1 MWKIKHKD
9 WALLLGNAVFV
20 ILCLVCLIDLF
31 NYPYI
36 GLTLENQGKD
46 WTVINIDPYG
56 EGAHSGIREG
66 DIILQLDGLTP
77 ELHPS
82 ARKWHEVVGVSVLI
96 VQTPE
101 EAARTVH
108 VMRPSPVKTIF
119 SEMIL
124 IIVGLCFWLMGLNAR
139 IKRPNLQPARALFRL
154 NWLVGL
160 LFVLTPASSR
170 GLWFAKELMFVGLA
184 LASPLLV
191 HFMAVLLKREQE
203 KNYRSIMV
211 LLLILPIL
219 ILLTILL
226 KWSGLVYA
234 VSELRAMSL
243 ISALFGFTIACILLF
258 RLWGLPATEPDKN
271 QINLMLVGL
280 LAGLLPFLIFTVVPI
295 LAGLE
300 PVLYSRV
307 TALFVAILPFTMSYA
322 VIHQYLPDSRKLL
335 QDGFTYL
342 MTGIITSLILY
353 GFLLGNGWLPS
364 NDIDSYLVL
373 FALTMGTIF
382 LFSCLNFVG
391 RKLAERS
398 DTGKDTTNNEE
409 WSEHKEALH
418 PDDEKAILEELSHR
432 LKLEGALVIIE
443 QGGSIVLLKAC
454 GRYDDNQ
461 AEQQAL
467 EEYHPK
473 NLKTAQTGQLLP
485 RTFPAEFYFP
495 FVTGSFSCGLFL
507 GYRRSRITLNAQELP
522 WLNIIAGQTCQ
533 RLKVLGDIKSLR
545 DRVTT
550 GEQRLE
556 ELYLRSRPVALIKR
570 WLFKN
575 LEEEKRKLARE
586 LHDGPLQN
594 SLYLY
599 QKLQALNDPS
609 AGTVTINSHV
619 LSEIKDRIDDLS
631 YDLRAICGDLRP
643 SALKEH
649 GLRTALEGFIQE
661 TMRNELITITM
672 DIKGLS
678 RQDRFEE
685 DIELAVFR
693 LVQEG
698 IRNVLKHSGSGN
710 AYITIAR
717 HDKEIRV
724 EIKDDGQGFDPTLIQ
739 ENMQDELQ
747 SDSRFGLI
755 GMKERVEG
763 LGGEFTIISG
773 SGQGTVVRA
782 ALPYKKGR

>member
-1 MWKIKHKD
+1 MWKIKHKNR
-9 WALLLGNAVFV
+9 ALLLSNAIFV
-20 ILCLVCLIDLF
+20 ILCLVCLIGLLRH
-31 NYPYI
+31 PYI
-36 GLTLENQGKD
+36 GLVLENKEET
-46 WTVINIDPYG
+46 WMVVTVDPYG
-56 EGAHSGIREG
+56 EGGHSGIREG
-66 DIILQLDGLTP
+66 DIILLIDGLAP

-82 ARKWHEVVGVSVLI
+82 VQKWHEIVDVLLLT
-96 VQTPE
+96 VQTPG
-101 EAARTVH
+101 EAVRTVYM
-108 VMRPSPVKTIF
+108 VQPSPIKTLL
-119 SEMIL
+119 SEIAL
-124 IIVGLCFWLMGLNAR
+124 IVVGLCFWLMGLNAR
-139 IKRPNLQPARALFRL
+139 MKRPNVQAASALFRL

-170 GLWFAKELMFVGLA
+170 GLWFAKELMFVGFA

-191 HFMAVLLKREQE
+191 HFIAVLLKREQE
-203 KNYRSIMV
+203 KSYRTMMR
-211 LLLILPIL
+211 LLFILPGLILF
-219 ILLTILL
+219 TILL
-226 KWSGLVYA
+226 KWSGFVYA

-243 ISALFGFTIACILLF
+243 LNGLFGFAAACMLLF
-258 RLWGLPATEPDKN
+258 RLWRLPANEPEKN
-271 QINLMLVGL
+271 RINLMLVGL

-295 LAGLE
+295 LAGTE
-300 PVLYSRV
+300 PVLYSRF
-307 TALFVAILPFTMSYA
+307 TELFIPIFPFTMSYA
-322 VIHQYLPDSRKLL
+322 VIHQYLPDSRKLV

-342 MTGIITSLILY
+342 MAGMITSLILY
-353 GFLLGNGWLPS
+353 GFLLVNGWLLS

-391 RKLAERS
+391 RKLAERF
-398 DTGKDTTNNEE
+398 DTGKGAASNGE

-418 PDDEKAILEELSHR
+418 PDEEKAILEELSHR

-443 QGGSIVLLKAC
+443 QGGSVFLMKAC
-454 GRYDDNQ
+454 GRYDNNQ
-461 AEQQAL
+461 GEQQAL
-467 EEYHPK
+467 EEYHLK
-473 NLKTAQTGQLLP
+473 NLKTVQTGQLLP

-495 FVTGSFSCGLFL
+495 FVAGSFSCGLFL
-507 GYRRSRITLNAQELP
+507 GYRRSRMTLNAQELP

-533 RLKVLGDIKSLR
+533 RFKDLADIKSLHE
-545 DRVTT
+545 RVKD
-550 GEQRLE
+550 GEEKME
-556 ELYLRSRPVALIKR
+556 EFYRKSRPAALLKR

-599 QKLQALNDPS
+599 QKLQALKDLPDG
-609 AGTVTINSHV
+609 AVDAHV

-631 YDLRAICGDLRP
+631 YDLRAICGELRP

-649 GLRTALEGFIQE
+649 GFMPALEGFVQE

-678 RQDRFEE
+678 RLDRFEE
-685 DIELAVFR
+685 DMELTVFR

-710 AYITIAR
+710 AHITIAR

-747 SDSRFGLI
+747 TDSRFGLI